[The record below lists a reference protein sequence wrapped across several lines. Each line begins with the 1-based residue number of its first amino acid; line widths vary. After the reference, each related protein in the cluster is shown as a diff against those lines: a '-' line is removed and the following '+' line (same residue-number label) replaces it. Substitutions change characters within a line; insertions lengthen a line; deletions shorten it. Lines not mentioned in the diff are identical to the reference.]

1 MDKDWT
7 VTENHWTA
15 GVSCEELSKLKWY
28 FEHGVGT
35 REELAVPMHIAGA
48 CSRIATALERIA
60 DLMDPEVRA
69 RKEAKKKRDD
79 EREDA
84 WRRAKE
90 IAERHWPKDIRTRL
104 RWERVLGSAILCGID
119 TKDLRVVAKW
129 SIGNVARIGKKT
141 GEELLAE
148 AELVMGTG
156 GGAK

>member
-1 MDKDWT
+1 M
-7 VTENHWTA
+7 TEKHWTA
-15 GVSCEELSKLKWY
+15 GVSCEELSKRKWY

-35 REELAVPMHIAGA
+35 REELLGPMHIAGA

-69 RKEAKKKRDD
+69 WKEENKKRND
-79 EREDA
+79 ECDDA

-90 IAERHWPKDIRTRL
+90 IAGRHWPEDNRTRM
-104 RWERVLGSAILCGID
+104 RWERVLWCAILGGID
-119 TKDLRVVAKW
+119 TTDMRVVAKW
-129 SIGNVARIGKKT
+129 SSGNVNRVGKKT
-141 GEELLAE
+141 GEKLLAE